1 MPSSYRAAR
10 EDPLSMANLRTVL
23 LPRLRHR
30 IESKRSSSSLIG
42 PVAMRY
48 ILAFL
53 SLAGVLVS
61 SLALQ
66 VHYST
71 ATEPCSINERWDC
84 GIVNHSSYAMAFG
97 VPVAAIGI
105 GGYLLLGVLALA
117 RRRFLL
123 VVAAV
128 VGLCFALHLSE
139 IERNILS
146 VWCLYCVISQGII
159 ALITLLGAAW
169 LAVHTVKNRRTP
181 VEA

>member
-1 MPSSYRAAR
+1 
-10 EDPLSMANLRTVL
+10 
-23 LPRLRHR
+23 
-30 IESKRSSSSLIG
+30 
-42 PVAMRY
+42 MRY

-84 GIVNHSSYAMAFG
+84 GIVNHSSYAVAFG

-105 GGYLLLGVLALA
+105 GGYLLIGILALT

-123 VVAAV
+123 LVAAV
-128 VGLCFALHLSE
+128 IGLGFALHLSG
-139 IERNILS
+139 IERDILS

-159 ALITLLGAAW
+159 ALITLLGAVW
-169 LAVHTVKNRRTP
+169 LVLHALKKRRAP